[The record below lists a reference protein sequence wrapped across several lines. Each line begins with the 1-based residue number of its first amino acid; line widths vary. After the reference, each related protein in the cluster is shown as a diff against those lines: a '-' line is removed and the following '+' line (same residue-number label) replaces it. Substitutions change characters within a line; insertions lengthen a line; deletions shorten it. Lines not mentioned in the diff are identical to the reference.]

1 MPNVRE
7 RVCVCVYVCMLLQE
21 SVGPSD
27 RDPGPNK
34 SDRVSV
40 RPERETSQRDPRSKT
55 QDPRPKTRDQK
66 QEPIPNSFRFATF
79 VRTGQYRPSTRT
91 RLALPYLNLA
101 LPFPLV
107 LFLALPL
114 PCFSDLASLSLS
126 NPPESTQ
133 QPVEHGYS

>member
-1 MPNVRE
+1 VPNVRE

-40 RPERETSQRDPRSKT
+40 RPERETSQR
-55 QDPRPKTRDQK
+55 DPRPKTRDQK